1 MTWIQGNWFAVII
14 LMGVLGVFV
23 LWRLDGLS
31 FLYDIRVAEDGIEF
45 VFFQLIPFYLL
56 RYSNIE
62 EVRELSGGFFLGGV
76 GYLTALN
83 FKNRFGHTA
92 FLIQKRKGI
101 FTRKVLVTP
110 GSAGAFKRSLLT
122 AGVRLVEK

>member
-14 LMGVLGVFV
+14 LMGALGLFV
-23 LWRLDGLS
+23 LWRHEGLS

-45 VFFQLIPFYLL
+45 VFFRLIPVYLL
-56 RYSNIE
+56 RYSDIE

-83 FKNRFGHTA
+83 FKNRFGHTT

-101 FTRKVLVTP
+101 ITRKVLVTP
-110 GSAGAFKRSLLT
+110 ASAVAFKRSLVN
-122 AGVRLVEK
+122 AAVRLVEK